1 MVDRPG
7 KARRGLSRPERL
19 QGNGA
24 GVGVREPSQADL
36 GAPWMLLGRLWQQ
49 PVRGNSAWLGIP
61 GVSGTSAW
69 RVRPASG
76 CGMPSPASHLVGLK
90 GVRTRRVGGKVWLP
104 PTPGRSTP
112 AQS

>member
-19 QGNGA
+19 QGHGA

-36 GAPWMLLGRLWQQ
+36 GAPWMQLGRLWQQ
-49 PVRGNSAWLGIP
+49 PVRGKSAWLGIP

-69 RVRPASG
+69 RGEAHEWVRHAQPGFPLSG
-76 CGMPSPASHLVGLK
+76 A
-90 GVRTRRVGGKVWLP
+90 
-104 PTPGRSTP
+104 
-112 AQS
+112 